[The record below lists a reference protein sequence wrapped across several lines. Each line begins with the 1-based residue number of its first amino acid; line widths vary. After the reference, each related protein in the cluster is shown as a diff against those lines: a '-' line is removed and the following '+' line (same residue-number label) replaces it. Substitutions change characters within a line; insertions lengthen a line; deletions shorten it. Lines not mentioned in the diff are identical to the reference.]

1 MSLLGGFVHQSYVLT
16 RSSLVKDVEPEFSTM
31 LNDAR
36 EAQHGASFNGLRVE
50 GLEVCN
56 IGLPDY
62 GGPSFL
68 RIIDGSF

>member
-1 MSLLGGFVHQSYVLT
+1 MLLSPMSLLGGFVHQAYVLK

-36 EAQHGASFNGLRVE
+36 EAQHGAFNGLRVE

-56 IGLPDY
+56 IGLP
-62 GGPSFL
+62 
-68 RIIDGSF
+68 